1 MIFSRKKGGRVS
13 LTNRIFT
20 SVRLGEEVYWSI
32 KRLACEQ
39 HRSFNNQVQFIL
51 LRYLQGQKDRREFL
65 RAAEEKAGKL

>member
-1 MIFSRKKGGRVS
+1 M
-13 LTNRIFT
+13 TNRIFT
-20 SVRLGEEVYWSI
+20 SVRLEEEVYWGI

>member
-1 MIFSRKKGGRVS
+1 M
-13 LTNRIFT
+13 TNRILT
-20 SVRLGEEVYWSI
+20 SLRLEEEVYWGI

-39 HRSFNNQVQFIL
+39 RRSFNNQVQFIL